1 MNQNREATFAIAL
14 VWAIGGLVA
23 GTALGELDRS
33 GSETPADC
41 CFENTGYAGV
51 CVVQPAEGETCA
63 SILDYLNNPSS
74 SGKSYCGFTE
84 IRGGWKEI
92 SCQEETTSPR
102 SSVPTR
108 IPDRVGPGPH
118 WDSPS
123 DPTLEEADPKCW
135 N

>member
-1 MNQNREATFAIAL
+1 MNQDREATFAIAL
-14 VWAIGGLVA
+14 VWAIGGLVT
-23 GTALGELDRS
+23 GTALAELDRN

-51 CVVQPAEGETCA
+51 CVAQPAEGETCA

-84 IRGGWKEI
+84 IRGGWKQI
-92 SCQEETTSPR
+92 SCQEETTSAR

-118 WDSPS
+118 WETPS
-123 DPTLEEADPKCW
+123 DPTHEEADPKCW

>member
-23 GTALGELDRS
+23 GTALAELDRS

-51 CVVQPAEGETCA
+51 CVVQPAERETCA

-84 IRGGWKEI
+84 IRGGWKQI
-92 SCQEETTSPR
+92 SCQEETTSAR

-118 WDSPS
+118 WESPS
-123 DPTLEEADPKCW
+123 DPTHEEADPKCR

>member
-1 MNQNREATFAIAL
+1 MNQDRETTLLMAL

-23 GTALGELDRS
+23 GTALAELDRS
-33 GSETPADC
+33 GSETPAEC

-51 CVVQPAEGETCA
+51 CVVQPAEAETCA

-92 SCQEETTSPR
+92 SCQEETTSAR

-118 WDSPS
+118 WESPT
-123 DPTLEEADPKCW
+123 DPTHEEAEPKCW

>member
-23 GTALGELDRS
+23 GTALAELDRS

-51 CVVQPAEGETCA
+51 CVVQPAERETCA

-84 IRGGWKEI
+84 IRGGWKQI
-92 SCQEETTSPR
+92 SCQEETTSAR

-118 WDSPS
+118 WESPS
-123 DPTLEEADPKCW
+123 DPTHEEADPKCW